1 MQLLGGT
8 GSPVAQCL
16 SAIKANKAPVNLDDE
31 LVGTLISVF
40 TVEDDVKNEDEIN
53 LDDMDS
59 DDEPPVDLKFRGL
72 LVIFGYFAQSHKT
85 HRLICVRLLK
95 NFHCAS

>member
-16 SAIKANKAPVNLDDE
+16 SAIKANKAPVNLDDD

-40 TVEDDVKNEDEIN
+40 TTEDDVKNEDEIN

-72 LVIFGYFAQSHKT
+72 RTLF
-85 HRLICVRLLK
+85 
-95 NFHCAS
+95 